1 MRRAVVITVSTRVA
15 AGQSEDQAGPA
26 VVAILA
32 QEGFA
37 SAAPIIVT
45 DGIDEVA
52 EAIVTACET
61 ADLVVTTG
69 GTGLSPRDLTPEATR
84 TVLNREAPGLGEA
97 MRAGSIRK
105 TPMAMLSRAIAGVRG
120 TSLVVNLPGSP
131 KGAVENLEVLLPILG
146 HALDQIAGG
155 DHPA

>member
-155 DHPA
+155 DHPS

>member
-1 MRRAVVITVSTRVA
+1 MRAAVVITVSTRVA
-15 AGQSEDQAGPA
+15 AGQAEDQAGPA
-26 VVAILA
+26 VVDLLVRS
-32 QEGFA
+32 GFVVDQ
-37 SAAPIIVT
+37 PVVVT

-52 EAIVTACET
+52 RAIQAGCER

-84 TVLNREAPGLGEA
+84 RVLNREVPGLSEA
-97 MRAGSIRK
+97 MRVGSLGK
-105 TPMAMLSRAIAGVRG
+105 TPMAMLSRAVAGVRG
-120 TSLVVNLPGSP
+120 STLVINLPGSP
-131 KGAVENLEVLLPILG
+131 RGAVENLEVVLPVLG

>member
-1 MRRAVVITVSTRVA
+1 MTAAVVITVSTRVA
-15 AGQSEDQAGPA
+15 AGQAEDRAGPA
-26 VVAILA
+26 VAALLA
-32 QEGFA
+32 REGFA
-37 SAAPIIVT
+37 VDEPVLVT

-52 EAIVTACET
+52 KAIQAGCER

-84 TVLNREAPGLGEA
+84 RVLNREVPGLSEA
-97 MRAGSIRK
+97 MRVESLRK
-105 TPMAMLSRAIAGVRG
+105 TPMAMLSRAVAGVRG
-120 TSLVVNLPGSP
+120 STLVINLPGSP
-131 KGAVENLEVLLPILG
+131 KGAVENLEVVLPVLG

>member
-97 MRAGSIRK
+97 MRAGSIQK

>member
-15 AGQSEDQAGPA
+15 AGQAEDQAGPA

-52 EAIVTACET
+52 KAIVTACET

>member
-52 EAIVTACET
+52 KAIVTACET